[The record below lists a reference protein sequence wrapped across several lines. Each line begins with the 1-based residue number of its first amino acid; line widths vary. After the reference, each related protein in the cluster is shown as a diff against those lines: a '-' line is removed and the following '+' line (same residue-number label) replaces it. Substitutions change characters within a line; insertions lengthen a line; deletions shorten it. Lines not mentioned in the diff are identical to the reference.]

1 MFNPLISNKM
11 KMQFGELDI
20 TPRVVARLHDL
31 DFTVP
36 ELEAAIEE
44 HKSSCDGEPSVYCG
58 TYGKY
63 NGGSLRG
70 LWIDLSTFDDYDDF
84 VNFCEAIHADE
95 EDPELMFQDYE
106 GFPREFYD
114 ECMGREDF
122 DNILE
127 YTEMC
132 EKHGQEAIDDYI
144 DLRGD
149 CDLRNFE
156 EAWCGKWDDEEDF
169 ARHIV
174 EECYDLRAMG
184 ELERYFDYDAFGR
197 DLFMYDYNMGDNGNV
212 FRVI

>member
-1 MFNPLISNKM
+1 
-11 KMQFGELDI
+11 
-20 TPRVVARLHDL
+20 
-31 DFTVP
+31 
-36 ELEAAIEE
+36 
-44 HKSSCDGEPSVYCG
+44 
-58 TYGKY
+58 
-63 NGGSLRG
+63 
-70 LWIDLSTFDDYDDF
+70 
-84 VNFCEAIHADE
+84 
-95 EDPELMFQDYE
+95 MFQDYE